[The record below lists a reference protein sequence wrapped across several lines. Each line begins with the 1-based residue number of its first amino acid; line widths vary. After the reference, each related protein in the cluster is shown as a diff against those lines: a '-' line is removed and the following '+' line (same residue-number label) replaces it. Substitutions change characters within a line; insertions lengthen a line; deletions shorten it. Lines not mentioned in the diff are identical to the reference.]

1 MKFKKGDI
9 AWVHDSDAGWVRVEI
24 IKVRGNYYNVRRT
37 DRAAAFGASGHRL
50 LSQEEYEHKMTLEYQ
65 QQNLL
70 PNPERPTISPHIY
83 TKHNSDCL

>member
-24 IKVRGNYYNVRRT
+24 IKVRGNYCNVKRI

-50 LSQEEYEHKMTLEYQ
+50 LTEEEYLKL
-65 QQNLL
+65 N
-70 PNPERPTISPHIY
+70 PNVQPQEDASRPPLFH
-83 TKHNSDCL
+83 